1 MREIQPLEARLV
13 AASNF
18 VRLSLLYLPSISLL
32 VQQPPLKLC
41 HMLKYIDAFHF
52 LHSHYRHCNTSD
64 LTSRSSSALAQRATR
79 SG

>member
-13 AASNF
+13 
-18 VRLSLLYLPSISLL
+18 RLAFREAELIYLSLL
-32 VQQPPLKLC
+32 VQQLPLKPC
-41 HMLKYIDAFHF
+41 HMLKHIDAFHF
-52 LHSHYRHCNTSD
+52 LHSDYRHSNRSD